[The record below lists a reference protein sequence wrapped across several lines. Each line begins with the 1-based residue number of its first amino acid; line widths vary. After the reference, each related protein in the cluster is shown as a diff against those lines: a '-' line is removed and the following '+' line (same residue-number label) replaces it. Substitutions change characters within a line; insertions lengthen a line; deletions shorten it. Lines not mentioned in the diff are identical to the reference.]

1 MRNTYIIAEAGVNHN
16 GSLELA
22 KELVKVAKEAG
33 ADAIKFQ
40 TYKTETLVTKSAL
53 QANYQVENLGE
64 KTSQFDM
71 LKKLELT
78 YENFTE
84 LQQYC
89 ELLQIEFLST
99 PFDFE
104 SVDFLLDTLNI
115 NNVKISSGELTNSPF
130 VHYISTKQ
138 KPIILSTGMATIEE
152 IEEALSFI
160 AFGLANPKKGVT
172 YKEVQSFYNTQDAQ
186 KVLQQFVTLLHCT
199 TEYPAPFE
207 TINLNAM
214 VEMKRKFDLTI
225 GLSDHSQGISVP
237 IAAVAMGAQVIEKH
251 FTLDKTLEGPDHVA
265 SLNPGEL
272 KEMIKSIREVE
283 ISLGSGFKQ
292 PTEIELQ
299 NRISARKSLVAKKT
313 IQIGEVFSKNNLTTK
328 RPGNGIAP
336 SEFWNYIEKVA
347 KKTYQED
354 EIIDE

>member
-1 MRNTYIIAEAGVNHN
+1 MKKTYIIAEAGVNHN

-78 YENFTE
+78 YKNFAE

-89 ELLQIEFLST
+89 ESLQIEFLST

-104 SVDFLLDTLNI
+104 SVDFLLDTLKI
-115 NNVKISSGELTNSPF
+115 NNVKIPSGELTNSPF

-160 AFGLANPKKGVT
+160 AFGLANPKKEVT
-172 YKEVQSFYNTQDAQ
+172 YKEVQNFYKTKEAQ
-186 KVLQQFVTLLHCT
+186 KILNEFVTLLHCT

-225 GLSDHSQGISVP
+225 GLSDHSQGISIP

-251 FTLDKTLEGPDHVA
+251 FTLDKKLEGPDHIA
-265 SLNPGEL
+265 SLNPDEL
-272 KEMIKSIREVE
+272 KEMIKSVREVE
-283 ISLGSGFKQ
+283 NALGNGLKH
-292 PTEIELQ
+292 PTEIELH
-299 NRISARKSLVAKKT
+299 NRIPARKSLVAKY
-313 IQIGEVFSKNNLTTK
+313 QIHAGEVFSKENLTFK
-328 RPGNGIAP
+328 RPGNGIPP
-336 SEFWNYIEKVA
+336 SEYWNYIGKTA
-347 KKTYQED
+347 KNSYQED
-354 EIIDE
+354 ELINE